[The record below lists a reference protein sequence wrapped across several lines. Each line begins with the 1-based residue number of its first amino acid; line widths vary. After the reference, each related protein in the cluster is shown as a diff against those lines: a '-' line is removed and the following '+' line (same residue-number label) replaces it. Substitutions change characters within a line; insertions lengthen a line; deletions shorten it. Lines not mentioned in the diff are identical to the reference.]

1 MPVEKDAG
9 KKAGKD
15 AERILSHPESE
26 SVQQARTLPDEEKL
40 RQDEDRVHFLI
51 AQIDRWSA
59 SMERLRLADYMRYVD
74 DRRRMFWSN
83 FWGGIARGVGMAIGF
98 SVLGA
103 LLVWMLQNLARRNLP
118 WIGEV
123 LNYIMEAIRPKGGG

>member
-1 MPVEKDAG
+1 MPLEKDGENRQG
-9 KKAGKD
+9 KGRA
-15 AERILSHPESE
+15 AVQPEPESNKE
-26 SVQQARTLPDEEKL
+26 QHGDERPDEEKL

-51 AQIDRWSA
+51 GQIDRWSA

-74 DRRRMFWSN
+74 DRKRMFWSN

>member
-1 MPVEKDAG
+1 MPLEKDTEKEAG
-9 KKAGKD
+9 KG
-15 AERILSHPESE
+15 AEGSLPLSENAIHEQAK
-26 SVQQARTLPDEEKL
+26 SVQAEEKL

-51 AQIDRWSA
+51 GQIDRWSA

-74 DRRRMFWSN
+74 DRKRMFWSN

-103 LLVWMLQNLARRNLP
+103 LLVWLLQNLARRNLP